1 MDLGQE
7 YILMCPIGKESP
19 SKRQACEFESH
30 HQDQYIIT
38 KRLFLIINYSS
49 KISAGAVL
57 IGDSEI
63 EDYLLTSVNL
73 STTININQISIIY
86 VLRKLIAQ
94 KKINP
99 NHVVVYI
106 DEVVHTF
113 NETGRFNNYNPFVD
127 LFDESLD
134 AILNSTNKVK
144 L

>member
-1 MDLGQE
+1 M
-7 YILMCPIGKESP
+7 
-19 SKRQACEFESH
+19 
-30 HQDQYIIT
+30 
-38 KRLFLIINYSS
+38 IINYSS

-113 NETGRFNNYNPFVD
+113 NETGRFNNYNLFVD